1 LPGTMYFAM
10 TAIPALIAWLSPG
23 AAVLKR
29 NLSLCYLASAAMLAA
44 LAVVLLVDVSDSI
57 KLGMVILQGAVSGA
71 VMPAA
76 IAFLWEAIG
85 RGSDESRRGL
95 ALGLAFGAGPLLAVA
110 GSLIQAWLLGTTF
123 FGREF
128 AGLAWPWNF
137 VVLFGGAVP
146 CLLLAALL
154 SRVLVVPLPESEP
167 PREPVG
173 EVAGLL
179 LGLPLLLASVGLA
192 HVAGQTEGGLY
203 GTLCF
208 LAGAGAAL
216 AFIWHFRSILT
227 QRTLLLATVVTIL
240 VYMGNMIPSNMNL
253 YSPEVLGDSP
263 ERYAGTQNALRFS
276 FKVVAGFLLGWM
288 LTRTSPRAGVLATSA
303 IFLAAQLWAMFATG
317 TWYLLAFGLYGA
329 GELVGVYAPNYILS
343 ASRPQDL
350 RRNMAFMTMLMVPA
364 APAGYLYGV
373 IVDVVRRKQ
382 LTWAG
387 MNSDVLGFR
396 LSFLVCA
403 LLILS
408 GIILALVALPKKPR
422 PAG

>member
-1 LPGTMYFAM
+1 M
-10 TAIPALIAWLSPG
+10 
-23 AAVLKR
+23 
-29 NLSLCYLASAAMLAA
+29 
-44 LAVVLLVDVSDSI
+44 
-57 KLGMVILQGAVSGA
+57 
-71 VMPAA
+71 
-76 IAFLWEAIG
+76 
-85 RGSDESRRGL
+85 
-95 ALGLAFGAGPLLAVA
+95 
-110 GSLIQAWLLGTTF
+110 
-123 FGREF
+123 
-128 AGLAWPWNF
+128 
-137 VVLFGGAVP
+137 
-146 CLLLAALL
+146 
-154 SRVLVVPLPESEP
+154 
-167 PREPVG
+167 
-173 EVAGLL
+173 
-179 LGLPLLLASVGLA
+179 
-192 HVAGQTEGGLY
+192 
-203 GTLCF
+203 
-208 LAGAGAAL
+208 
-216 AFIWHFRSILT
+216 
-227 QRTLLLATVVTIL
+227 VTIL